1 MFKRIS
7 RGPARSIW
15 PTLGHL
21 LLAAGTAI
29 ALISAPISFEPG
41 SLAFTW
47 QAAHGDRD
55 GGYGTSQPGHV
66 GRAVAKG

>member
-21 LLAAGTAI
+21 ILAAGTAI
-29 ALISAPISFEPG
+29 ALISAPITFKPD
-41 SLAFTW
+41 SLAVTW
-47 QAAHGDRD
+47 QAAHGKSD
-55 GGYGTSQPGHV
+55 GSHTMAEG
-66 GRAVAKG
+66 

>member
-21 LLAAGTAI
+21 ILAAGLAI

-41 SLAFTW
+41 SLAVTW
-47 QAAHGDRD
+47 QAAHGKND
-55 GGYGTSQPGHV
+55 GGHT
-66 GRAVAKG
+66 VAKG

>member
-21 LLAAGTAI
+21 ILAAGTAI

-41 SLAFTW
+41 SLAVTW
-47 QAAHGDRD
+47 QAAHGNSD
-55 GGYGTSQPGHV
+55 GGH
-66 GRAVAKG
+66 AVAKG